1 MRSPTRTITGLSSSL
16 NDKEEPAMK
25 LKEMFD
31 KDIERDI
38 KGVIKIGQD
47 DDANVFQELDEYV
60 VTRELSRHFSTF
72 FEVYQSSID
81 DYTDKMGVWI
91 SGFFGSGKSHF
102 LKILSYLLANKEV
115 QGKKAISYFDDKIE
129 DPIVLADM
137 ERAGDVST
145 DVILFNIDSK
155 SDTDSKT
162 NKESIVRVFN
172 KVFDEM
178 QGFCGSLS
186 WLAELER
193 QLQKE
198 GTYEAFQN
206 KYAELAGKSW
216 VESRE
221 DYYFEEDNIVKA
233 LAETTRMS
241 IDSARRWYERGEEN
255 YSLSVEKFANK
266 VKEYIESKGREHH
279 VIFLVDEMG
288 QYIGDDTGLML
299 NLQTVVEDLGTYC
312 GGKAWVL
319 VTSQQEIDTV
329 TRVKGEDFSKIL
341 GRFNTRLSLSSA
353 NVDEVIKKRILFK
366 NDVGRETLQ
375 LLYAGKEAILKN
387 LITFSADT
395 PEMKTYQTTED
406 FIEVYPFVP
415 YQFRLLQS
423 VFTAIRI
430 HGASGKHL
438 AEGERS
444 LLSAFQEAALQ
455 FADCEAGTLI
465 PFSAFYETIETFLD
479 HNIRT
484 VIIHAEDNERLDAAD
499 VEVLKVLFLIKW
511 VREMPANL
519 ENLATLMVSHIDEDI
534 IERKKKI
541 EKSLEKLLKETL
553 IQKNGNEYLFLTH
566 EEQDVNRE
574 IKNIPED
581 LGKIVKSIGEEI
593 FYGIYNEKKY
603 RYNARYHFDFNKTID
618 DRHLNPQKNEIGVK
632 IITPY
637 FDTGKEFTAADL
649 KTMSSREKS
658 LIIKLPPDTTA
669 LEEMEDIYKIQTY
682 LTRKGGSS
690 VTAEIEA
697 IKIRKAQEVVKRK
710 ERVHSLLIDA
720 LQEADFYAH
729 SQKIN
734 LQSKNPVERISNGLR
749 VLIDGIFNKLSYIDS
764 FIESNK
770 ELQDILLEEES
781 QLTVE
786 SSEDVPNKLALEEV
800 RGYIERN
807 TQRNIPM
814 TMKGLL
820 DLYSKAPYGWLDDD
834 LRGLVLRLFKSQE
847 ITLQMAGEYIVPTDK
862 DLVQYTLKKEYVE
875 RLKIKKRTKLPEEL
889 LQNARRLLRDV
900 FHVAAVPDDEDGLM
914 RRFKEL
920 SRNEL
925 SDVKELLVYYKN
937 KNYPD
942 KKVLE
947 DGKTLL
953 EAILEIKDVFKF
965 YKKLSEVKDELLDY
979 EENVI
984 DVKNFFKNQQGYFD
998 RALDDLYIYEK
1009 NKSYVLDNATMQ
1021 TVKEIKDI
1029 VYAAK
1034 PYAQIPKLPSLL
1046 DTFRSRFVQLLE
1058 KEIKP
1063 VKDVIASDRK
1073 KVMTELEKYSFK
1085 SEFSS
1090 RFYHDFKD
1098 LLDRLE
1104 TCNNFYEAIAM
1115 KEESDRLKLR
1125 CFEDIEKMRQEQEK
1139 EEKGPGERKPATKK
1153 VVTISIAN
1161 IFHGAR
1167 TLETREDVEQLL
1179 DYLRE
1184 QFLNE
1189 LQENTKLKLI

>member
-1 MRSPTRTITGLSSSL
+1 
-16 NDKEEPAMK
+16 MK
-25 LKEMFD
+25 LKEMFYR
-31 KDIERDI
+31 DIERDI

-60 VTRELSRHFSTF
+60 ITRELSRHFSTF

-81 DYTDKMGVWI
+81 EYTDKMGVWI

-102 LKILSYLLANKEV
+102 LKILSYLLTNKEV
-115 QGKKAISYFDDKIE
+115 QGKKAVSYFDDKVE
-129 DPIVLADM
+129 DPIVLAGM
-137 ERAGDVST
+137 KRAGDVST

-172 KVFDEM
+172 KVFDEI
-178 QGFCGSLS
+178 QGFCGSLP

-198 GTYEAFQN
+198 GAYEAFQN

-241 IDSARRWYERGEEN
+241 TDSARRWYERGEEN

-341 GRFNTRLSLSSA
+341 GRFNTRLSLSGA
-353 NVDEVIKKRILFK
+353 NVDEVIKKRILSK
-366 NDVGRETLQ
+366 NNVGRETLQ
-375 LLYAGKEAILKN
+375 LLYAEKEAILKN

-484 VIIHAEDNERLDAAD
+484 VILHAEDNERLDDAD

-511 VREMPANL
+511 VKEMPANL

-581 LGKIVKSIGEEI
+581 LGEIVKNIGEEI
-593 FYGIYNEKKY
+593 FSGIYNEKKY
-603 RYNARYHFDFNKTID
+603 RYNVRYHFDFNKTID
-618 DRHLNPQKNEIGVK
+618 DRNLNLPKNEIGVK

-637 FDTGKEFTAADL
+637 FDTGQEFTAADL
-649 KTMSSREKS
+649 KMMSSRENS

-682 LTRKGGSS
+682 LTRKGGAS
-690 VTAEIEA
+690 VTAEIED
-697 IKIRKAQEVVKRK
+697 IKIRKAREVAERK

-734 LQSKNPVERISNGLR
+734 LKSKNPVERINEGLR
-749 VLIDGIFNKLSYIDS
+749 VLIDGIYNKLSYIDS

-770 ELQDILLEEES
+770 ELQDILWEEES
-781 QLTVE
+781 QLTVGDIG
-786 SSEDVPNKLALEEV
+786 DVSNKLALEEV

-807 TQRNIPM
+807 TQRNIPI
-814 TMKGLL
+814 TMKSLL

-834 LRGLVLRLFKSQE
+834 IRGLILRLFKSQE
-847 ITLQMAGEYIVPTDK
+847 IKLQMAGEYIVPTDK
-862 DLVQYTLKKEYVE
+862 DLVQYTVKKEYVE

-889 LQNARRLLRDV
+889 LQNARRLTRDA

-914 RRFKEL
+914 QRFKEL

-925 SDVKELLVYYKN
+925 GEIKELLVYYKN

-947 DGKTLL
+947 GSKALL
-953 EAILEIKDVFKF
+953 ESILEIKDVFKF
-965 YKKLSEVKDELLDY
+965 YEKLSEIKDELLDY
-979 EENVI
+979 EESVI
-984 DVKNFFKNQQGYFD
+984 DVKNFFKNQQGYYD
-998 RALDDLYIYEK
+998 RALNDLSIYEK
-1009 NKSYVLDNATMQ
+1009 NKSYVLDNETIQ
-1021 TVKEIKDI
+1021 TVKDIKDI
-1029 VYAAK
+1029 VYATK

-1063 VKDVIASDRK
+1063 VKDVIASDQK
-1073 KVMTELEKYSFK
+1073 KVMAELEKHSFK
-1085 SEFSS
+1085 SKLSS
-1090 RFYHDFKD
+1090 RFHHDFKD

-1139 EEKGPGERKPATKK
+1139 EEGQPGETKPVTKK
-1153 VVTISIAN
+1153 VVTVSIAN

-1167 TLETREDVEQLL
+1167 TLETEEDVEQLL
-1179 DYLRE
+1179 AYLRE
-1184 QFLNE
+1184 QLLNE
-1189 LQENTKLKLI
+1189 LQKNTKLKLI